1 MIMTGNKEVPRRCA
15 LQLIAGLA
23 GVKTFLGEG
32 VVGVANQMP
41 PATLRRLVDIAW
53 QPLES
58 TFFPPG
64 LKMKPVYTDKAKN
77 TALSLVRYPKGYHEP
92 RHYHKGCGHWIY
104 LLSGRIRDTEQA
116 HTPGTFVYAPPGNV
130 HGPFT
135 ADEISDVLFFVDGPF
150 DVFAA

>member
-1 MIMTGNKEVPRRCA
+1 
-15 LQLIAGLA
+15 
-23 GVKTFLGEG
+23 
-32 VVGVANQMP
+32 
-41 PATLRRLVDIAW
+41 
-53 QPLES
+53 
-58 TFFPPG
+58 
-64 LKMKPVYTDKAKN
+64 MKPVYTDKAKN

-104 LLSGRIRDTEQA
+104 LLNGRIRDTEQA
-116 HTPGTFVYAPPGNV
+116 YTPGTFVYAPPGNV